1 MEKKLGA
8 ALGVLA
14 AAAVVVVGVV
24 TGVPAVD
31 TVVRAVLAGAAG
43 ALMGWLLFGKLVA
56 ALRAERAETT
66 EKKNGEGP

>member
-14 AAAVVVVGVV
+14 AAAVVGAGIV

-43 ALMGWLLFGKLVA
+43 ALLGWLVFGKLVS
-56 ALRAERAETT
+56 ALRTDRADDET
-66 EKKNGEGP
+66 KNSG